1 MKSINFQRNKSLIRV
16 VNEPDKKAK
25 KRNWDKL
32 IYIALLAILV
42 CFGTYYF
49 IDKGFFVNAQGQVL
63 IDETHV
69 RLTDDVRLLEY
80 KVKEG
85 DSISMGDTLFC
96 YAFGLDKV
104 NGTSSIGTDGS
115 INLNAGG
122 NEDMWWFKE
131 SFSIKKKIATNRIS
145 LEKNKILIDSYEKE
159 IKRLTNEVVLDVL
172 PKTRLDYAQTQILNL
187 KTTNAKLAAENSE
200 FAGLASTLHPFD
212 NKGRVDFVRSGG
224 SLIGNGG
231 YSFFKG
237 GTVSNFSGEI
247 LSEPKFFRAPLEGIV
262 TRVYIR
268 QHETALKSETILT
281 IHKRYPTTIKAFFEQ
296 QDLRYF
302 KVGDIFTL
310 TFPDG
315 TVSQGILRRFYIAT
329 YNMPEEFQK
338 KYESTTRAV
347 AADIYPLTKEDS
359 DKWCAFHKMSV
370 EITKFK
376 YN

>member
-16 VNEPDKKAK
+16 VNEPGKKTA

-32 IYIALLAILV
+32 IYISLLVILLI
-42 CFGTYYF
+42 FGIYYF
-49 IDKGFFVNAQGQVL
+49 ITKGFFVHAQGQVL
-63 IDETHV
+63 IDETHI

-80 KVKEG
+80 KVIEG
-85 DSISMGDTLFC
+85 DSISLGDTLFC

-104 NGTSSIGTDGS
+104 NGTATIGTDGA
-115 INLNAGG
+115 INLNSGG
-122 NEDMWWFKE
+122 SQDMWWFKE
-131 SFSIKKKIATNRIS
+131 SFNIKKKIVT
-145 LEKNKILIDSYEKE
+145 NKIQISKNIALIASYEKE

-187 KTTNAKLAAENSE
+187 KTENSKLSAENIELGSL
-200 FAGLASTLHPFD
+200 AGTLHPFD

-268 QHETALKSETILT
+268 QHETALKAETILT

-296 QDLRYF
+296 SDLRYF

-310 TFPDG
+310 NFPDG
-315 TVSQGILRRFYIAT
+315 SESLGILRRFYIAT

-338 KYESTTRAV
+338 KYESTTRAL
-347 AADIYPLTKEDS
+347 AADIYPLNKEES
-359 DKWCAFHKMSV
+359 DKWRAFHKMSV

-376 YN
+376 FN